1 MRTLYKICFQS
12 AEAEKLELY
21 AEAVVTADIFGFVEV
36 SGIVF
41 IDSSELIIT
50 PEDDKVRKIFKN
62 TVRTLIPLASIVRI
76 DEIQMSTNT
85 PVIRLYKE

>member
-12 AEAEKLELY
+12 TEAERLELY
-21 AEAVVTADIFGFVEV
+21 AETVVTADIFGFVEV

-85 PVIRLYKE
+85 PVVRLYKE